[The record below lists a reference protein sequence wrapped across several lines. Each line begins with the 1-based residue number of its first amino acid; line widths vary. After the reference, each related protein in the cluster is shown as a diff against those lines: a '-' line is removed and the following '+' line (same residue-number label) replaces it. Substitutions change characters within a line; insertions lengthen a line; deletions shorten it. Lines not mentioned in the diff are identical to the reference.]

1 MNKFNKGKMIGVVTA
16 ALSTVS
22 LMGVGFATWIIT
34 GETSA
39 TTNDNITV
47 GVADV
52 QDNRIE
58 ITSASVVEGNGGLRF
73 DGDHNKR
80 ATSNG
85 VISCG
90 DTDTEQLSFKIR
102 YTVTANNITKGF
114 KVKAYINDDKNDAQS
129 TTASARFQVAENTN
143 KFITMPTILG
153 FTKSTAKEALSFT
166 ANGTAPTSSN
176 ASGDEI
182 TKVGDATNSWEV
194 TQTFTFGWGLAFHN
208 DNPVALVKNTKI
220 YNHNNTNTTES
231 DKMEDA
237 TTDLVKNLLDEA
249 KRALDNQKF
258 KVVLMPVV
266 DA

>member
-39 TTNDNITV
+39 TTTDNITV
-47 GVADV
+47 GVAEV

-58 ITSASVVEGNGGLRF
+58 ITSASVVTGNGGLRF

-90 DTDTEQLSFKIR
+90 DTDTEQLSFKIQ

-114 KVKAYINDDKNDAQS
+114 KVKAYINDGTDDTDS
-129 TTASARFQVAENTN
+129 TTASAKFQVAENTN

-153 FTKSTAKEALSFT
+153 FAKSTAKEALSFT

-176 ASGDEI
+176 ASGNSDTIVKKEN
-182 TKVGDATNSWEV
+182 ATNSWNV
-194 TQTFTFGWGLAFHN
+194 TQTFTFGWGDAFN
-208 DNPVALVKNTKI
+208 SANPVELVEGTQI
-220 YNHNNTNTTES
+220 YNHNNTTATN
-231 DKMEDA
+231 KMEGA
-237 TTDLVKNLLDEA
+237 TTNLVKTLLAEA
-249 KRALDNQKF
+249 KTSLDNQKF

>member
-1 MNKFNKGKMIGVVTA
+1 MNKFNKGKIIGVVA
-16 ALSTVS
+16 ASLSAVS
-22 LMGVGFATWIIT
+22 LMGVGFATWVIT

-47 GVADV
+47 GVAEV

-58 ITSASVVEGNGGLRF
+58 ITSARVVGENSGLRF

-80 ATSNG
+80 AASNG

-90 DTDTEQLSFKIR
+90 DTDTEQLSFKIQ

-114 KVKAYINDDKNDAQS
+114 KVKAYINDATGDTDS

-153 FTKSTAKEALSFT
+153 FAKSTAKEALSFT

-176 ASGDEI
+176 ASGNSDTIVKKES
-182 TKVGDATNSWEV
+182 ATNSWDV
-194 TQTFTFGWGLAFHN
+194 TQTFTFGWGLAFNN

-220 YNHNNTNTTES
+220 YNHNNITES
-231 DKMEDA
+231 NKMEDA
-237 TTDLVKNLLDEA
+237 TTDLVKTLLAEA
-249 KRALDNQKF
+249 KTSLNDQKF

>member
-58 ITSASVVEGNGGLRF
+58 ITSASVVTGNGGLRF

-80 ATSNG
+80 VASYG

-90 DTDTEQLSFKIR
+90 DTDTEQLSFKIQ

-114 KVKAYINDDKNDAQS
+114 KVKAYINDDTSDADS
-129 TTASARFQVAENTN
+129 TTASARFQISEAN

-153 FTKSTAKEALSFT
+153 FAKATAKDALSFT
-166 ANGTAPTSSN
+166 ANATAPTSSN
-176 ASGDEI
+176 ASGDTI

-194 TQTFTFGWGLAFHN
+194 TQTFTFGWGAAFN
-208 DNPVALVKNTKI
+208 SANPVALVEGTQI
-220 YNHNNTNTTES
+220 YNYNNKTAS
-231 DKMEDA
+231 DKMEGA
-237 TTDLVKNLLDEA
+237 TTDLVKTLLTDA
-249 KRALDNQKF
+249 KTSLNDQKF

>member
-58 ITSASVVEGNGGLRF
+58 ITSASVVNGNGGLRF

-80 ATSNG
+80 VPSDG

-90 DTDTEQLSFKIR
+90 DTDTEQLSFKIQ
-102 YTVTANNITKGF
+102 YTVTANNIAKGF
-114 KVKAYINDDKNDAQS
+114 KVKAYINDAKDDTQS
-129 TTASARFQVAENTN
+129 TTASARFLTSETN

-153 FTKSTAKEALSFT
+153 FAEDTAKVALSFT
-166 ANGTAPTSSN
+166 ANETAPTSSN

-182 TKVGDATNSWEV
+182 TKVGDATNSWKV
-194 TQTFTFGWGLAFHN
+194 TQTFTFGWGLAFN
-208 DNPVALVKNTKI
+208 NANPVALVKNTKI
-220 YNHNNTNTTES
+220 YNHNSTTES
-231 DKMEDA
+231 NKMEDA
-237 TTDLVKNLLDEA
+237 TTDLVKNLLAEA
-249 KRALDNQKF
+249 KQALDNQKF

>member
-80 ATSNG
+80 AASNG

-90 DTDTEQLSFKIR
+90 DTDTEQLSFQIQ
-102 YTVTANNITKGF
+102 YTVTANNLTKGF
-114 KVKAYINDDKNDAQS
+114 KVKAYINDATGDTDN
-129 TTASARFQVAENTN
+129 TTASARFQVAEKTN

-153 FTKSTAKEALSFT
+153 FAKATAKDALSFT
-166 ANGTAPTSSN
+166 ANATVPTSSN
-176 ASGDEI
+176 ASGDTI
-182 TKVGDATNSWEV
+182 TKVGDATNSWNV
-194 TQTFTFGWGLAFHN
+194 TQTFTFGWGAAFN
-208 DNPVALVKNTKI
+208 SDNPVALVNGTQI
-220 YNHNNTNTTES
+220 YNHNNTTASN
-231 DKMEDA
+231 KMEGA
-237 TTDLVKNLLDEA
+237 TTDLVKTLLTEA
-249 KRALDNQKF
+249 KTGLNDLSF

-266 DA
+266 E